1 MYPVCSFCGD
11 RAVVV
16 WFEGPDFR
24 SAVQSADQVRANE
37 AYLACAVCLAL
48 IEANDREGLAAR
60 ELVRQQRKGGLK
72 PGVTEQDVV
81 RMGRHLTD
89 IFWAARAGETVMT
102 DELDLLEE
110 VPPFPA
116 YVLLPGEFPG
126 FSAVSYG
133 GSMLGTKGIA
143 MVEYLYR
150 PDYDLQGRMV
160 AVSST
165 RPTDGNELH
174 RESPMWWA
182 SGTVRVDE
190 TLTGDF
196 PFNAGVVGAVG
207 ARYMGEAMAEV
218 EGHPCQL
225 QRWTTIPEH
234 AIEDALSVVRVRAPE
249 SWVTLDSNSYNV
261 EELEALVPRLR
272 RVDPD
277 LVKELKRAA
286 WDWMKKFEE
295 DT

>member
-11 RAVVV
+11 QAVLV

-24 SAVQSADQVRANE
+24 SAVQSADQVRSDE
-37 AYLACAVCLAL
+37 AYLACAACLAL
-48 IEANDREGLAAR
+48 IETNDREGLAAR

-81 RMGRHLTD
+81 QMGRHLTD
-89 IFWAARAGETVMT
+89 IFWAARSGETVMT
-102 DELDLLEE
+102 NELDLLEDL
-110 VPPFPA
+110 PPFPA
-116 YVLLPGEFPG
+116 YALPPGAFAG
-126 FSAVSYG
+126 FSAVSHG
-133 GSMLGTKGIA
+133 GSMLGTEGIA

-165 RPTDGNELH
+165 RLPDGNELH

-182 SGTVRVDE
+182 SGRVRVDE
-190 TLTGDF
+190 ILTGDF
-196 PFNAGVVGAVG
+196 PMNAGVVAAAG
-207 ARYMGEAMAEV
+207 ARYMGEATADV

-234 AIEDALSVVRVRAPE
+234 TLEDALSVVRVRAPE
-249 SWVTLDSNSYNV
+249 SWVTLDSNSYTV
-261 EELEALVPRLR
+261 EEVEALVPRLR

-277 LVKELKRAA
+277 LVKELKLAA

-295 DT
+295 GA

>member
-1 MYPVCSFCGD
+1 
-11 RAVVV
+11 
-16 WFEGPDFR
+16 
-24 SAVQSADQVRANE
+24 
-37 AYLACAVCLAL
+37 
-48 IEANDREGLAAR
+48 
-60 ELVRQQRKGGLK
+60 
-72 PGVTEQDVV
+72 
-81 RMGRHLTD
+81 
-89 IFWAARAGETVMT
+89 MT

-110 VPPFPA
+110 LPPFPA
-116 YVLLPGEFPG
+116 YVLPPGEFPG
-126 FSAVSYG
+126 FSAVSCG

-174 RESPMWWA
+174 RESSMWWA
-182 SGTVRVDE
+182 SGTVRSDE
-190 TLTGDF
+190 ILTGEF
-196 PFNAGVVGAVG
+196 PMNAGVVAGGG

-234 AIEDALSVVRVRAPE
+234 AIEDALSVVRVRTPE
-249 SWVTLDSNSYNV
+249 SWVTLDSYTV
-261 EELEALVPRLR
+261 EELERLVPRLR

-277 LVKELKRAA
+277 LVKELKLAI

-295 DT
+295 GA

>member
-1 MYPVCSFCGD
+1 M
-11 RAVVV
+11 
-16 WFEGPDFR
+16 
-24 SAVQSADQVRANE
+24 
-37 AYLACAVCLAL
+37 CLAL

-89 IFWAARAGETVMT
+89 IFWAARSGKTVT
-102 DELDLLEE
+102 TNELDLLEDI
-110 VPPFPA
+110 PPFPA
-116 YVLLPGEFPG
+116 YALPPRAFPG
-126 FSAVSYG
+126 FSAVSTG
-133 GSMLGTKGIA
+133 GSMLGTEGIA

-150 PDYDLQGRMV
+150 PDYDLRGRMV

-165 RPTDGNELH
+165 RPMDGNELH

-190 TLTGDF
+190 ILTGEF

-207 ARYMGEAMAEV
+207 ARYLGEAMAEV

-234 AIEDALSVVRVRAPE
+234 ALEDALSVVRVRAPE
-249 SWVTLDSNSYNV
+249 SWVTLGSNSYAV
-261 EELEALVPRLR
+261 EEVEALVPRLR
-272 RVDPD
+272 RLDPD
-277 LVKELKRAA
+277 LVRELKLAI

-295 DT
+295 GA

>member
-89 IFWAARAGETVMT
+89 IFWAARSGAIVRPK
-102 DELDLLEE
+102 ELDLLEDL
-110 VPPFPA
+110 PPFPA
-116 YVLLPGEFPG
+116 YALPPGAFPG
-126 FSAVSYG
+126 FSGVSTG
-133 GSMLGTKGIA
+133 GSKLGTKGIA

-150 PDYDLQGRMV
+150 PDYDLRGRMV

-165 RPTDGNELH
+165 RPADGNELH

-190 TLTGDF
+190 ILMGDF
-196 PFNAGVVGAVG
+196 PFNAGVVGAVE
-207 ARYMGEAMAEV
+207 ARYIGEAMAEV

-225 QRWTTIPEH
+225 QRWTTIPEL
-234 AIEDALSVVRVRAPE
+234 ALEDPRSVVRVRAPE
-249 SWVTLDSNSYNV
+249 SWVTLDSNSYTI
-261 EELEALVPRLR
+261 EEVEALVPRLR
-272 RVDPD
+272 QVDPD
-277 LVKELKRAA
+277 LVKELKVAA

>member
-1 MYPVCSFCGD
+1 MHAVCSFCGD
-11 RAVVV
+11 QAVVV

-24 SAVQSADQVRANE
+24 NAVQSADQVRSGE

-48 IEANDREGLAAR
+48 IVANNREGLAAR

-72 PGVTEQDVV
+72 PGVTEEDVV
-81 RMGRHLTD
+81 RMGRHLTER
-89 IFWAARAGETVMT
+89 FWAARSGETVLT
-102 DELDLLEE
+102 NELDLLEDL
-110 VPPFPA
+110 PPFPA
-116 YVLLPGEFPG
+116 YALPPGAFQG
-126 FSAVSYG
+126 FSSVSHG

-150 PDYDLQGRMV
+150 PDYDLRGRMV

-165 RPTDGNELH
+165 RSMDGNELR

-182 SGTVRVDE
+182 SGTVRIDE
-190 TLTGDF
+190 ILTGDF
-196 PFNAGVVGAVG
+196 PMNAGVVAAVG

-234 AIEDALSVVRVRAPE
+234 ALEDALFVVRVRAPE
-249 SWVTLDSNSYNV
+249 SWVTLDSNSYTV
-261 EELEALVPRLR
+261 GDLEGLVPRLR

-277 LVKELKRAA
+277 LVKELKLAI
-286 WDWMKKFEE
+286 WDWMKKFE
-295 DT
+295 DGA

>member
-11 RAVVV
+11 QAVVV
-16 WFEGPDFR
+16 WFEGPDFL
-24 SAVQSADQVRANE
+24 SAVQSADQVRASE
-37 AYLACAVCLAL
+37 AYLACAVCLSL

-81 RMGRHLTD
+81 RMGRHSTD
-89 IFWAARAGETVMT
+89 IFWAARSGETVMT
-102 DELDLLEE
+102 NDLDLLED

-116 YVLLPGEFPG
+116 YVLPPGVFPG
-126 FSAVSYG
+126 FSAVSTG
-133 GSMLGTKGIA
+133 GSMIGNEGVA

-165 RPTDGNELH
+165 RPMDGNELH
-174 RESPMWWA
+174 HESPMWWA

-249 SWVTLDSNSYNV
+249 SWVTLDSNSYTV
-261 EELEALVPRLR
+261 EELEGLVPRLM

-277 LVKELKRAA
+277 LVKELKLAI

-295 DT
+295 GA

>member
-11 RAVVV
+11 QAIVV
-16 WFEGPDFR
+16 WFEGPDFL
-24 SAVQSADQVRANE
+24 SAVQSADQARASE
-37 AYLACAVCLAL
+37 AYLACAACFAL

-81 RMGRHLTD
+81 QMGRHLTD
-89 IFWAARAGETVMT
+89 VFWAARSGGTERPK
-102 DELDLLEE
+102 ELDLLEDL
-110 VPPFPA
+110 PPFPA
-116 YVLLPGEFPG
+116 YVLPPGAFPG
-126 FSAVSYG
+126 FSAVSSG

-150 PDYDLQGRMV
+150 PDYDLRGRMV

-165 RPTDGNELH
+165 RPADGNELH

-190 TLTGDF
+190 NLMGDF
-196 PFNAGVVGAVG
+196 PLDAGVVAPVG
-207 ARYMGEAMAEV
+207 ARYKGEARAEV
-218 EGHPCQL
+218 EGHPCKL
-225 QRWTTIPEH
+225 QRWTTIREH
-234 AIEDALSVVRVRAPE
+234 ALEDALSVIRVRAPE
-249 SWVTLDSNSYNV
+249 SWVTVWSNSYAL
-261 EELEALVPRLR
+261 EEVEALVPRLR

-277 LVKELKRAA
+277 LVRELKLAT
-286 WDWMKKFEE
+286 WNWMKKFEE
-295 DT
+295 GA

>member
-1 MYPVCSFCGD
+1 MYPACSFCGD
-11 RAVVV
+11 QAVVV

-24 SAVQSADQVRANE
+24 NAVQSADQVRSGE

-60 ELVRQQRKGGLK
+60 ELVRQERKSGLK

-81 RMGRHLTD
+81 RMSRHLTER
-89 IFWAARAGETVMT
+89 FWAARSGETVLT
-102 DELDLLEE
+102 NELDLLEDL
-110 VPPFPA
+110 PPFPA
-116 YVLLPGEFPG
+116 YALPPGAFPG
-126 FSAVSYG
+126 FSGVSTG
-133 GSMLGTKGIA
+133 GSMLGSEGIA

-150 PDYDLQGRMV
+150 PDYNLQGRMV

-165 RPTDGNELH
+165 RPADANELH

-190 TLTGDF
+190 ILTGHF
-196 PFNAGVVGAVG
+196 PLDAGVVSGVG
-207 ARYMGEAMAEV
+207 ARYVGEAMAEV

-225 QRWTTIPEH
+225 QRWATIPEH
-234 AIEDALSVVRVRAPE
+234 ALEDALSVVRVRAPE
-249 SWVTLDSNSYNV
+249 SWVTLDSNSYTV
-261 EELEALVPRLR
+261 EALEGLVPRLR

-277 LVKELKRAA
+277 LVRELKRAL
-286 WDWMKKFEE
+286 WDWMKKFEGA
-295 DT
+295 

>member
-11 RAVVV
+11 QAVVV

-24 SAVQSADQVRANE
+24 NAVQSADQVRSGE

-48 IEANDREGLAAR
+48 IEANDRERLAAR
-60 ELVRQQRKGGLK
+60 ELVRQQRRGGLE

-81 RMGRHLTD
+81 EMGRHLTD

-110 VPPFPA
+110 LPPFPA
-116 YVLLPGEFPG
+116 YVLPPGEFPG

-174 RESPMWWA
+174 RESSMWWA
-182 SGTVRVDE
+182 SGTVRSDE
-190 TLTGDF
+190 ILTGEF
-196 PFNAGVVGAVG
+196 PHECRCRGGGGSTVHGGGDGRGRRPSLPTAAMDDDSRARDRGRPLSGPSPHPRIVGDTG
-207 ARYMGEAMAEV
+207 QLHRRGTRKAR
-218 EGHPCQL
+218 PS
-225 QRWTTIPEH
+225 PE
-234 AIEDALSVVRVRAPE
+234 
-249 SWVTLDSNSYNV
+249 
-261 EELEALVPRLR
+261 

-277 LVKELKRAA
+277 LVKELKLAI

-295 DT
+295 GA

>member
-11 RAVVV
+11 QAVVV
-16 WFEGPDFR
+16 WFEGPDFL
-24 SAVQSADQVRANE
+24 SAVRSADQVQASE
-37 AYLACAVCLAL
+37 AYLTCAVCLAL

-60 ELVRQQRKGGLK
+60 ELVRQRRKGLK

-81 RMGRHLTD
+81 SMGRHLTD
-89 IFWAARAGETVMT
+89 MFWAARSGETVMT
-102 DELDLLEE
+102 NELDLLED
-110 VPPFPA
+110 VPPFRAYALPPA
-116 YVLLPGEFPG
+116 AFPG
-126 FSAVSYG
+126 FSAVSTG
-133 GSMLGTKGIA
+133 GSMIGNEGLA

-165 RPTDGNELH
+165 RPMDGNELH

-196 PFNAGVVGAVG
+196 PFNAGVVGAAG
-207 ARYMGEAMAEV
+207 ARYLGEAMAEV

-234 AIEDALSVVRVRAPE
+234 ALEDARSVVRVRASE
-249 SWVTLDSNSYNV
+249 SWVTISSNSYTV

-277 LVKELKRAA
+277 LVKEMKLAA

-295 DT
+295 GE

>member
-11 RAVVV
+11 QAVVV

-24 SAVQSADQVRANE
+24 NAVQSADQVRSGE

-48 IEANDREGLAAR
+48 IEANDRERLAAR
-60 ELVRQQRKGGLK
+60 ELVRQQQRGGLE

-81 RMGRHLTD
+81 EMGRHLTD

-110 VPPFPA
+110 LPPFPA
-116 YVLLPGEFPG
+116 YVLPPGEFPG

-174 RESPMWWA
+174 RESSMWWA
-182 SGTVRVDE
+182 SGTVRSDE
-190 TLTGDF
+190 ILTGEF
-196 PFNAGVVGAVG
+196 PMNAGVVAGVG

-234 AIEDALSVVRVRAPE
+234 AIEDALSVVRVRTPE
-249 SWVTLDSNSYNV
+249 SWVTLDSNSYTV
-261 EELEALVPRLR
+261 EELERLVPRLR

-277 LVKELKRAA
+277 LVKELKLAI

-295 DT
+295 GA

>member
-11 RAVVV
+11 QAVVV
-16 WFEGPDFR
+16 WFEGPDFL
-24 SAVQSADQVRANE
+24 SAVQSADQVRASE

-81 RMGRHLTD
+81 RMGRHSTD
-89 IFWAARAGETVMT
+89 IFWAARSGETVMT
-102 DELDLLEE
+102 NELDLLED

-116 YVLLPGEFPG
+116 YVLPPGVFPG
-126 FSAVSYG
+126 FSAVSTG
-133 GSMLGTKGIA
+133 GSMIGNEGVA

-165 RPTDGNELH
+165 RPMDGNELH
-174 RESPMWWA
+174 HESPMWWA

-218 EGHPCQL
+218 ESHPCQL

-234 AIEDALSVVRVRAPE
+234 ALEDPLSVVRVRAPE

-277 LVKELKRAA
+277 LVKELKLAI

-295 DT
+295 GA

>member
-11 RAVVV
+11 QAVVV

-24 SAVQSADQVRANE
+24 NAVQSADQVGSGE

-48 IEANDREGLAAR
+48 IEANNREGLAAR

-72 PGVTEQDVV
+72 PGLTEEDVV
-81 RMGRHLTD
+81 RMGRHLAER
-89 IFWAARAGETVMT
+89 FWAARSGETVPT
-102 DELDLLEE
+102 DELDLLEDL
-110 VPPFPA
+110 PPFPA
-116 YVLLPGEFPG
+116 YALPPG
-126 FSAVSYG
+126 AFQGFAAVSHG

-150 PDYDLQGRMV
+150 PDYDLRGRTV

-165 RPTDGNELH
+165 RPADGNELH

-182 SGTVRVDE
+182 SGTVRIDE
-190 TLTGDF
+190 ILTGDF
-196 PFNAGVVGAVG
+196 PMNAGVVAAVG
-207 ARYMGEAMAEV
+207 ARYIGEAMGDV

-234 AIEDALSVVRVRAPE
+234 ALEDALSVVRVRAPE
-249 SWVTLDSNSYNV
+249 SWVTLDSNSYSV
-261 EELEALVPRLR
+261 EELEGLVPRLR

-277 LVKELKRAA
+277 LVKELKLAI

-295 DT
+295 GA

>member
-11 RAVVV
+11 QAVVV
-16 WFEGPDFR
+16 WFEGPDFL
-24 SAVQSADQVRANE
+24 SAVQSADQVRASE

-81 RMGRHLTD
+81 RMGRHSTD
-89 IFWAARAGETVMT
+89 IFWAARSGETVMT
-102 DELDLLEE
+102 NHLDLLEE

-116 YVLLPGEFPG
+116 YVLPPGVLSG
-126 FSAVSYG
+126 FSAVSTG
-133 GSMLGTKGIA
+133 GSMIGNEGVA

-165 RPTDGNELH
+165 RPMDGNELH
-174 RESPMWWA
+174 HESPMWWA

-249 SWVTLDSNSYNV
+249 SWVTLDSNSYTV
-261 EELEALVPRLR
+261 EELEELVPRLK

-277 LVKELKRAA
+277 LVKELKLAI

-295 DT
+295 GA

>member
-11 RAVVV
+11 QAVVV
-16 WFEGPDFR
+16 WFEGPDFL
-24 SAVQSADQVRANE
+24 SAVRSADQVRSNE
-37 AYLACAVCLAL
+37 AFLACAVCLAL

-60 ELVRQQRKGGLK
+60 ELVRQHRKGGLK
-72 PGVTEQDVV
+72 PGVTKEDVV
-81 RMGRHLTD
+81 RVGRHLTD
-89 IFWAARAGETVMT
+89 RFWAARSGETAPT
-102 DELDLLEE
+102 NELDLLED

-116 YVLLPGEFPG
+116 YALPPGAFPG
-126 FSAVSYG
+126 FSGVSTG

-165 RPTDGNELH
+165 RFMDGNELH

-190 TLTGDF
+190 MLTGDF
-196 PFNAGVVGAVG
+196 PMNAGVVAAVG

-218 EGHPCQL
+218 EGHPCRL

-234 AIEDALSVVRVRAPE
+234 ALEDVLSVVRVRAPE
-249 SWVTLDSNSYNV
+249 SWVTLDSNSYTV
-261 EELEALVPRLR
+261 EELEGLVPRLR

-277 LVKELKRAA
+277 LVKELKLAI

-295 DT
+295 GA

>member
-1 MYPVCSFCGD
+1 MSPVCSFCGD
-11 RAVVV
+11 QAVVV
-16 WFEGPDFR
+16 WFEGPDFL
-24 SAVQSADQVRANE
+24 SAVQSADQVRASE
-37 AYLACAVCLAL
+37 AYLACAVCVAL
-48 IEANDREGLAAR
+48 VEANDREGLAAR

-81 RMGRHLTD
+81 RMGRHSTD
-89 IFWAARAGETVMT
+89 IFWAARSGETVMT
-102 DELDLLEE
+102 NDLDLLED

-116 YVLLPGEFPG
+116 YVLPPGVFPG
-126 FSAVSYG
+126 FSAVSTG
-133 GSMLGTKGIA
+133 GSMIGNEGVA

-165 RPTDGNELH
+165 RPMDGNELH
-174 RESPMWWA
+174 HESPMWWA

-234 AIEDALSVVRVRAPE
+234 AVEDPLSVVRVRAPE

-277 LVKELKRAA
+277 LVKELKLAI

-295 DT
+295 GA